1 MKSRYDKKVDILFVN
16 PPSAD
21 GFIYIRDI
29 NRHGRSSWERIK
41 WPQTSLAYLAAVA
54 EQAGFSVE
62 IVDCIA
68 DEIGWNEYEFI
79 LGKCQPRF
87 CLSNVISVTYSND
100 LKALEKAKEISGAV
114 TMGMGPHLTSRPQ
127 QSIFESDG
135 LDFIILNEAEET
147 LRELLETIDGTDK
160 LSEEKLNKVAGIA
173 YIPERVGAGNGKTCV
188 ITECREFIKDLDS
201 LPRPRHDLLPL
212 KKYWSPFL
220 GHYTFVEAMR
230 GCAYRCVFCRQA
242 VMWKWKVRG
251 RSGAKIAE
259 EAIYVNSLGV
269 DNILFHAD
277 TFTLDQKMVE
287 DLCEALIEAGT
298 PFRWACNSHVQP
310 LLANPG
316 LINKMKRAGCWM
328 IAVGIESGDNE
339 ILKKIKKQI
348 TIEAAEKVV
357 KMIHE
362 AGIEAWGYFVLGLPG
377 ETKESLQKTIDASLR
392 MPLTIAK
399 FDIAAPYPGTE
410 FYDYVVENGYID
422 ISRYEDFDQNASAVV
437 NYPDLS
443 SAEIKAAVKKANLR
457 FYLRTAQVFRLAKE
471 LRSFA
476 TIKAIILIVRDQFRL
491 LARGKRKRKDATVK
505 INLKDHRDQD
515 ERDKNQTS

>member
-1 MKSRYDKKVDILFVN
+1 MKRRYADNVDVLFVN

-41 WPQTSLAYLAAVA
+41 WPQTSLAGLAAVA
-54 EQAGFSVE
+54 EQAGRRVE

-68 DEIGWNEYEFI
+68 DDIGWDEYESI
-79 LGKCQPRF
+79 LKKCRPRF
-87 CLSNVISVTYSND
+87 CLGNVISVTYSND
-100 LKALEKAKEISGAV
+100 LRALARAKQISGAV
-114 TMGMGPHLTSRPQ
+114 TIGMGPHLTSRPR
-127 QSIFESDG
+127 QSLVEANG

-147 LRELLETIDGTDK
+147 LRELVTAVDEPDG
-160 LSEEKLNKVAGIA
+160 LREERLNRVAGIA
-173 YIPERVGAGNGKTCV
+173 YIPVRVGAGGGRDCV
-188 ITECREFIKDLDS
+188 VTESRGFIQDLDS

-220 GHYTFVEAMR
+220 GHYTFVDAMR

-242 VMWKWKVRG
+242 VMWKWVVRA
-251 RSGAKIAE
+251 RSGVKVAE

-277 TFTLDQKMVE
+277 TFTLDRKMVE
-287 DLCEALIEAGT
+287 DICDTLIAAGT

-316 LINKMKRAGCWM
+316 LIAKMKKAGCWM

-339 ILKKIKKQI
+339 ILRKIKKQI
-348 TIEAAEKVV
+348 TIEDAEKVV
-357 KMIHE
+357 RRIHE

-377 ETKESLQKTIDASLR
+377 ETGESMRKTIEASLR
-392 MPLTIAK
+392 LPLAIAK

-410 FYDYVVENGYID
+410 FYDYVVKNGYID
-422 ISRYEDFDQNASAVV
+422 IDRYEDFDQNASAVV
-437 NYPDLS
+437 NYPGLS
-443 SAEIKAAVKKANLR
+443 AAEIKAAVKRANLR
-457 FYLRTAQVFRLAKE
+457 FYLRPGPIIRLLKE
-471 LRSFA
+471 LRSFS
-476 TIKAIILIVRDQFRL
+476 TIKAMILIARDQFRL
-491 LARGKRKRKDATVK
+491 LAGGRRKRLDATVK
-505 INLKDHRDQD
+505 MNPD
-515 ERDKNQTS
+515 ERRG